1 MTSARVLGVALTV
14 TAAVGALLADVSA
27 QVVPAGDDELQSLAA
42 ELERLEPLSGGTMG
56 VAAVHLESGREVYL
70 HADEAFP
77 MASTYKVP
85 IAVQLLTLVDRGERS
100 LSDMVELEP
109 EDLHPGSGTLSR
121 LLDDPGV
128 ALSLRNLM
136 ELMLLISDN
145 SATDLALRAAGGGE
159 AVTARMRALGVQ
171 GVRVD
176 RPTSLLIG
184 DFIGIEG
191 APADGRVSPEQWR
204 GLAEGLDSEARS
216 AAAEVFAAD
225 PRDTATPRGMAA
237 LLRTIW
243 RGQAVGEESTAL
255 LQDVLLRV
263 ETGQGR
269 IKGMLPPGTPVA
281 HKTGTIGATT
291 NDVGV
296 ITLPGDAGHVVTVMF
311 VKDSDRPT
319 PDRERAIAHAS
330 RAVHDFFLF
339 NPAG

>member
-1 MTSARVLGVALTV
+1 MTGARVLGIALT
-14 TAAVGALLADVSA
+14 TMAATVVLVVEGSA
-27 QVVPAGDDELQSLAA
+27 QVVPAGEAALRRLAS
-42 ELERLEPLSGGTMG
+42 ELERLEPISGGTMG
-56 VAAVHLESGREVYL
+56 VAALHLESGREAYL
-70 HADEAFP
+70 NADEAFP

-100 LSDMVELEP
+100 LADMVELEP

-145 SATDLALRAAGGGE
+145 SATDLTLGTAGGSQ
-159 AVTARMRALGVQ
+159 AVTARMRALGID

-184 DFIGIEG
+184 DFVGIKG
-191 APADGRVSPEQWR
+191 APEDGRVSPEQWR
-204 GLAEGLDSEARS
+204 ELAEGLGSEAR
-216 AAAEVFAAD
+216 AAAAKAFAVD

-237 LLRTIW
+237 LLAMIW
-243 RGQAVGEESTAL
+243 RGEALGEESTAL
-255 LQDVLLRV
+255 LKDVLLRV
-263 ETGQGR
+263 ETGQAR

-296 ITLPGDAGHVVTVMF
+296 ITLPGDAGRVVTVVF

-319 PDRERAIAHAS
+319 
-330 RAVHDFFLF
+330 
-339 NPAG
+339 AGARLLPLQPRRLKRPR